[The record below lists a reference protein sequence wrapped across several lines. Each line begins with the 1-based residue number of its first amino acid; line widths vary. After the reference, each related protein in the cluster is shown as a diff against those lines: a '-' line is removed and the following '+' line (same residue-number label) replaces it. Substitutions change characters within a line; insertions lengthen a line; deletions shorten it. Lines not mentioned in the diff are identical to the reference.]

1 MSINSSQD
9 MLGIPRET
17 KKEPASLPSS
27 QTQPEKSD
35 IKSRVDA
42 VWEQMN
48 KGVSSKTLNSI
59 VSKQSSNGNGN
70 GSLQKSKA
78 SHNWMS
84 FLGMNTKKTEVK
96 EACQGN
102 NTTPAHNGTSDE
114 AKKLAATALAAAK
127 ATAASA
133 AAMGKIEVTEIRD
146 FAGEE
151 IEVKKVIDSSC
162 MEAAGPSSAVD
173 AILEQIKKKPKLN
186 LLDKTKKDWGE
197 FKEENKGLEDEL
209 DAYKKSSNQY
219 LDKVSFLSRADYREY
234 ERERDARLAQQA
246 KRRLDM
252 REDP

>member
-1 MSINSSQD
+1 MYLFVMQD
-9 MLGIPRET
+9 MEGIPRET
-17 KKEPASLPSS
+17 KNEPTSLPSP
-27 QTQPEKSD
+27 QTQPEKSE

-48 KGVSSKTLNSI
+48 KGVSTKTLNSI
-59 VSKQSSNGNGN
+59 VNKQSSNGNG
-70 GSLQKSKA
+70 SLLKSKA

-84 FLGMNTKKTEVK
+84 FLGMNSKKTEVK
-96 EACQGN
+96 GECQGN
-102 NTTPAHNGTSDE
+102 STTPAHNGTSDE
-114 AKKLAATALAAAK
+114 AKKLAAAALAAAK

-133 AAMGKIEVTEIRD
+133 AAMGKNEVTEIRD

-151 IEVKKVIDSSC
+151 IEVKKVIDPSC

-197 FKEENKGLEDEL
+197 FKEENIGLEDEL

-219 LDKVSFLSRADYREY
+219 LDKVSFLNRADYREY